1 MTLIEHARAH
11 LAANAPAAAEA
22 LLRPHLASGTGPLP
36 LWRLLAQSLRRQ
48 CKLEETLRIQTMLVE
63 TTPGDLAARF
73 DLAKTL
79 LLLGR
84 FDRGWREYRHRY
96 SLPHTT
102 RIERKV
108 QTPRWN
114 GEKIPGR
121 TLLIHDE
128 QGFGDSFQFLRLLHQ
143 AAARSSARLI
153 LQINTETFTLAQ
165 RAFPDIDII
174 PRGTLPPPFDLHCEL
189 MSLPQA
195 LNLQLSDL
203 PGPMPYLHADPA
215 RLAHWQSRLAG
226 LPRPLIALAW
236 AGRPTHPNDANRSL
250 TLAHFA
256 PLAGTATYLAIQQGP
271 AAAQAAAPPPGMT
284 LIPLSPEIAT
294 FEDTAA
300 ILAIADLLI
309 SVDSSPAHL
318 AGALNRPAW
327 VLLPFVPDWRWLLA
341 RPDSPWYPN
350 HRLFR
355 QPTTGDWQSVI
366 QDIAKT
372 LRS

>member
-11 LAANAPAAAEA
+11 LAANAPAAAET

-73 DLAKTL
+73 DLAETL

-143 AAARSSARLI
+143 TAARSSARLI
-153 LQINTETFTLAQ
+153 LQINPETFTLAQ

-195 LNLQLSDL
+195 LNLQLTDL
-203 PGPMPYLHADPA
+203 PGPMPYLHPDPA
-215 RLAHWQSRLAG
+215 RLAHWQSRHAG
-226 LPRPLIALAW
+226 LPPPLIALAW

-256 PLAGTATYLAIQQGP
+256 PLAGAATYLAIQQGP
-271 AAAQAAAPPPGMT
+271 AAAQAAAAPPGMT
-284 LIPLSPEIAT
+284 LIPLSSEIAT

>member
-11 LAANAPAAAEA
+11 LAANAPAAAET

-73 DLAKTL
+73 DLAETL

-143 AAARSSARLI
+143 TAARSSARLI
-153 LQINTETFTLAQ
+153 LQINPETFTLAQ

-195 LNLQLSDL
+195 LNLQLTDL
-203 PGPMPYLHADPA
+203 PGPMPYLHPDPA

-256 PLAGTATYLAIQQGP
+256 PLAGAATYLAIQQGP
-271 AAAQAAAPPPGMT
+271 AAAQAAAAPPGMT
-284 LIPLSPEIAT
+284 LIPLSSEIAT

>member
-1 MTLIEHARAH
+1 
-11 LAANAPAAAEA
+11 
-22 LLRPHLASGTGPLP
+22 
-36 LWRLLAQSLRRQ
+36 
-48 CKLEETLRIQTMLVE
+48 
-63 TTPGDLAARF
+63 
-73 DLAKTL
+73 
-79 LLLGR
+79 
-84 FDRGWREYRHRY
+84 
-96 SLPHTT
+96 
-102 RIERKV
+102 
-108 QTPRWN
+108 
-114 GEKIPGR
+114 
-121 TLLIHDE
+121 
-128 QGFGDSFQFLRLLHQ
+128 
-143 AAARSSARLI
+143 
-153 LQINTETFTLAQ
+153 
-165 RAFPDIDII
+165 
-174 PRGTLPPPFDLHCEL
+174 
-189 MSLPQA
+189 
-195 LNLQLSDL
+195 
-203 PGPMPYLHADPA
+203 MPYLHPDPA

-256 PLAGTATYLAIQQGP
+256 PLAGAATYLAIQQGP
-271 AAAQAAAPPPGMT
+271 AAAQAAAAPPGMT

>member
-36 LWRLLAQSLRRQ
+36 LWRLLAQSLRHQ

-73 DLAKTL
+73 DLAETL
-79 LLLGR
+79 LLLGQ

-143 AAARSSARLI
+143 TAARSSARLI
-153 LQINTETFTLAQ
+153 LQINPETFTLAQ

-203 PGPMPYLHADPA
+203 PGPMPYLHPDPA
-215 RLAHWQSRLAG
+215 RLARWQSRLAG

-256 PLAGTATYLAIQQGP
+256 PLAGAATYLAIQQGP
-271 AAAQAAAPPPGMT
+271 AAAQAAAAPPGMT
-284 LIPLSPEIAT
+284 LIPLSSEIAT

-327 VLLPFVPDWRWLLA
+327 VLLPSVPDWRWLLA